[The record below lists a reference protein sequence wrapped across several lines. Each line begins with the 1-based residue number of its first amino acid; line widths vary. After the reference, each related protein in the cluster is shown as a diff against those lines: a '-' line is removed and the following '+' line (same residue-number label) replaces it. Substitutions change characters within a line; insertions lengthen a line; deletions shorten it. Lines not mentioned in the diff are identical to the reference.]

1 MTAKQLKQAR
11 QKIGLTQ
18 QALAHELGVSIATVS
33 RWETETMVVPKMV
46 EVVMDLLISRT
57 GNRAR
62 AGRQHRQRNRKH
74 HGKA

>member
-46 EVVMDLLISRT
+46 EVVMGLLVATSTVKGVR
-57 GNRAR
+57 RLR
-62 AGRQHRQRNRKH
+62 KKGRQT
-74 HGKA
+74 

>member
-46 EVVMDLLISRT
+46 EVVMGLLIATSTVKGVR
-57 GNRAR
+57 RLR
-62 AGRQHRQRNRKH
+62 KKGRQT
-74 HGKA
+74 

>member
-46 EVVMDLLISRT
+46 EVVMGLLVATSTVKGVR
-57 GNRAR
+57 RLR
-62 AGRQHRQRNRKH
+62 QKGRQT
-74 HGKA
+74 